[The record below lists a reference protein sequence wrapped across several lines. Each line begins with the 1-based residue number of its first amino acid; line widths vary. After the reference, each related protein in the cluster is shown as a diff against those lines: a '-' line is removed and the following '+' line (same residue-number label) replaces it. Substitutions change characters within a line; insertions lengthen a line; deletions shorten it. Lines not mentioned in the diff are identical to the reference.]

1 VRRRLLALT
10 FAGLLGAG
18 VLAACSGGGSS
29 DDSTSQTTSK
39 SGSTVPGGRGTDD
52 GVTIGDAKIPA
63 TFPRADVPLPEGGTL
78 KAVVSGKQG
87 KRRYYSLTYS
97 VSGKNLGPAATAYK
111 ARLTDKGY
119 RIEASSSVGG
129 EDASFSAFT
138 ARGKR
143 WDVIVY
149 GGGSGGD
156 GALSLQVTPHDA
168 TTDVPGSSG
177 GSGSQT
183 G

>member
-1 VRRRLLALT
+1 MPRRLLALT

-18 VLAACSGGGSS
+18 VLTACSGGG
-29 DDSTSQTTSK
+29 DDSGSSTSTTVK
-39 SGSTVPGGRGTDD
+39 SGTTVPGVDEGD
-52 GVTIGDAKIPA
+52 GVKIGDTKIPA
-63 TFPRADVPLPEGGTL
+63 SFPRADVPLPEGATL

-97 VSGKNLGPAATAYK
+97 VNGKDLATAATAYK
-111 ARLTDKGY
+111 ARLIDAKY
-119 RIEASSSVGG
+119 RIEASSSAG
-129 EDASFSAFT
+129 AAAATFSAFT
-138 ARGKR
+138 ARGGD

-149 GGGSGGD
+149 GGGAGND

-168 TTDVPGSSG
+168 STDVPGSSG
-177 GSGSQT
+177 GSDAQT

>member
-18 VLAACSGGGSS
+18 VLVACSGGGSS
-29 DDSTSQTTSK
+29 DDSTSPTTTK
-39 SGSTVPGGRGTDD
+39 SGSTVPGGSGDD

-63 TFPRADVPLPEGGTL
+63 AFPRGDVPLPEGGTL

-87 KRRYYSLTYS
+87 KRPYYSLTYS
-97 VSGKNLGPAATAYK
+97 VSGKNLDRAATAYK
-111 ARLTDKGY
+111 ARLADKGY

-129 EDASFSAFT
+129 ADASFSAFT
-138 ARGKR
+138 ARGKK

-149 GGGSGGD
+149 GGGAGGD
-156 GALSLQVTPHDA
+156 GALSLQVTPHDS
-168 TTDVPGSSG
+168 TTNVPGGSG

>member
-1 VRRRLLALT
+1 VGRRLLALT
-10 FAGLLGAG
+10 VVGLLGAG
-18 VLAACSGGGSS
+18 VLTACSSGG
-29 DDSTSQTTSK
+29 DDSTSSTTTK
-39 SGSTVPGGRGTDD
+39 SDSTVPGVELGD

-63 TFPRADVPLPEGGTL
+63 SFPRDDVPLPEGGTL

-97 VSGKNLGPAATAYK
+97 VNGKDLATAATAYK
-111 ARLTDKGY
+111 ARLTDAGY
-119 RIEASSSVGG
+119 RIEASSSAG
-129 EDASFSAFT
+129 DAAASFSAFT

-168 TTDVPGSSG
+168 SADVPGSG
-177 GSGSQT
+177 GSSGSQT

>member
-1 VRRRLLALT
+1 VPRRLLALT
-10 FAGLLGAG
+10 VAGLLGAAA
-18 VLAACSGGGSS
+18 LTACSSGG
-29 DDSTSQTTSK
+29 DDSTSSTTTK
-39 SGSTVPGGRGTDD
+39 AGSTVPSGGD

-63 TFPRADVPLPEGGTL
+63 SFPRDDVPLPEGGTL

-87 KRRYYSLTYS
+87 TRRYYSLTYS
-97 VSGKNLGPAATAYK
+97 VNGKDLGTAASAYK
-111 ARLTDKGY
+111 ARLTKADY
-119 RIEASSSVGG
+119 RIETSSSVGG
-129 EDASFSAFT
+129 ADASFSAFT
-138 ARGKR
+138 ARGKD

-168 TTDVPGSSG
+168 STDVPGSSG
-177 GSGSQT
+177 GSGAET

>member
-1 VRRRLLALT
+1 MA

-18 VLAACSGGGSS
+18 VLTACSGGG
-29 DDSTSQTTSK
+29 DDSGSSTTTTK
-39 SGSTVPGGRGTDD
+39 SGSAVPGGDAGD

-63 TFPRADVPLPEGGTL
+63 SFPRADVPLPEGATL
-78 KAVVSGKQG
+78 KAVVSGKRG

-97 VSGKNLGPAATAYK
+97 VNGKDLATAAGAYK
-111 ARLTDKGY
+111 ARLTDAGY
-119 RIEASSSVGG
+119 RIEASSSAG
-129 EDASFSAFT
+129 AAAAAFSAFT
-138 ARGKR
+138 ARGKQ

-149 GGGSGGD
+149 GGGTGGD

-177 GSGSQT
+177 GT
-183 G
+183 GAETG